1 MNPPLFP
8 AEIKTTVLWEH
19 SVFPHTTV
27 TVTVSEL
34 QGWKRRLAW
43 GLLKN
48 SERLEGRKA
57 VGRMQGR
64 AGNPTHSSQ
73 MVVYNFCV

>member
-57 VGRMQGR
+57 VGRMQGIMEDSL
-64 AGNPTHSSQ
+64 GFPKPHSF
-73 MVVYNFCV
+73 NL